1 MAAGYDQV
9 ATAIVRGQM
18 KLMGDVAL
26 SLARKVAD
34 VTVADTGDTVVNGNG
49 DAAVEG
55 IVREYSSLTGNL
67 GVKMCFNFA
76 KDELQRHPSVN
87 VPSFASLR

>member
-26 SLARKVAD
+26 SLARKVSD
-34 VTVADTGDTVVNGNG
+34 VTVADTGDTVVSGNG
-49 DAAVEG
+49 EAAIEG
-55 IVREYSSLTGNL
+55 IVKEYSSLTGNL

-76 KDELQRHPSVN
+76 KDELQRNPGVQ

>member
-34 VTVADTGDTVVNGNG
+34 VTVADTGDTVVNGNAVIEG
-49 DAAVEG
+49 DMNGDGKADFAIKVDNVTKLTAADFV
-55 IVREYSSLTGNL
+55 I
-67 GVKMCFNFA
+67 
-76 KDELQRHPSVN
+76 
-87 VPSFASLR
+87 